1 MNATRFYRL
10 LNGQLPASPAD
21 LSELKEITNEYPF
34 FYPAQA
40 LFSRLLFQSDNIQY
54 EKQLQRTAILSPDR
68 SLLHGFIH
76 KQAEV
81 EELPQVVKNVDL
93 PLAEPV
99 KPAADTVL
107 ATAETNSEADSM
119 SRSDAVSDQE
129 KHRLVALIEER
140 MQEIAEE
147 RKKTEVE
154 FPEQEQEQEQDE
166 SRPVSQAKETTDQD
180 ETAPGLNLS
189 GRPEADLSTTEE
201 RSFSQ
206 WLKFITAAGAADK
219 NQQAGGDQASAPWM
233 ESKPPVEQPAPVHR
247 QGENKKATANSQLP
261 DASALIE
268 KFISEDPRISP
279 AKPGFFN
286 PVNVAKQ
293 SIEDHDDLA
302 SPTLAQ
308 IYLMQGN
315 KEKAIEIYRRLI
327 LLYPEKN
334 SFFAAQIEKIKNN

>member
-166 SRPVSQAKETTDQD
+166 SRPDRKSV
-180 ETAPGLNLS
+180 
-189 GRPEADLSTTEE
+189 
-201 RSFSQ
+201 
-206 WLKFITAAGAADK
+206 
-219 NQQAGGDQASAPWM
+219 
-233 ESKPPVEQPAPVHR
+233 V
-247 QGENKKATANSQLP
+247 
-261 DASALIE
+261 
-268 KFISEDPRISP
+268 
-279 AKPGFFN
+279 
-286 PVNVAKQ
+286 
-293 SIEDHDDLA
+293 
-302 SPTLAQ
+302 
-308 IYLMQGN
+308 
-315 KEKAIEIYRRLI
+315 
-327 LLYPEKN
+327 
-334 SFFAAQIEKIKNN
+334 